1 VTQSSDPRQKRK
13 LSLGAIFRAA
23 VNTCVSI
30 VPIISGV
37 TLLTISSAAI
47 PVTLGITAIG
57 LGIYH
62 SVITVQGW
70 RKPQT
75 PRPSGLSAAAKVK
88 DWLNNPNK
96 KKSFKLK
103 ALIGSAMGAVKLAT
117 GMTIAANL
125 GAVSSTLSSGFA
137 AVLSVFGAVT
147 AIGGIVAFGAF
158 AVLTSPRF
166 IGKMNKLLDKLSAR
180 AAPAAKPAMLITP
193 VQTASKLAD
202 ADAKTGFNA
211 SADPAAKPAT
221 NDNTSQPKNNTAQPK
236 NPAA

>member
-1 VTQSSDPRQKRK
+1 MTPTSETPQKRK
-13 LSLGAIFRAA
+13 PSLRAIFHGT

-47 PVTLGITAIG
+47 PVALGITAIA
-57 LGIYH
+57 LGVYH

-75 PRPSGLSAAAKVK
+75 PKLPALSTGAKLK
-88 DWLNNPNK
+88 EWFNNPNK
-96 KKSFKLK
+96 RKSFKLK

-125 GAVSSTLSSGFA
+125 SAVSSTLSSGFA
-137 AVLSVFGAVT
+137 VVLSVFGAVT

-158 AVLTSPRF
+158 AILTLPKCLSRV
-166 IGKMNKLLDKLSAR
+166 NKFLDKMSAR
-180 AAPAAKPAMLITP
+180 AAPAAKPATP
-193 VQTASKLAD
+193 ATTIQPASKLDDVD
-202 ADAKTGFNA
+202 ARTGFNA
-211 SADPAAKPAT
+211 AAEPTAKPAT
-221 NDNTSQPKNNTAQPK
+221 NDNTAQPQPNIAK
-236 NPAA
+236 PENPAA

>member
-1 VTQSSDPRQKRK
+1 MTQSGEPQLKSK
-13 LSLGAIFRAA
+13 LSLGAIFRGS

-30 VPIISGV
+30 VPIISGI

-70 RKPQT
+70 RKPQA
-75 PRPSGLSAAAKVK
+75 PKPSRLSGAAKVK
-88 DWLNNPNK
+88 EWLNNPNK
-96 KKSFKLK
+96 RKSFKLK

-158 AVLTSPRF
+158 AILTLPKILNRV
-166 IGKMNKLLDKLSAR
+166 NKFLDKKSPPP
-180 AAPAAKPAMLITP
+180 APAAKPVTP
-193 VQTASKLAD
+193 DIQPASKLAD
-202 ADAKTGFNA
+202 ANAKAGFNA
-211 SADPAAKPAT
+211 SADPATKPAT
-221 NDNTSQPKNNTAQPK
+221 NDNSSQPKNNIAQPK

>member
-1 VTQSSDPRQKRK
+1 MTPTSKTPQKRK
-13 LSLGAIFRAA
+13 LSLGAIFRGT
-23 VNTCVSI
+23 VNVFFSI
-30 VPIISGV
+30 IPLISGV

-75 PRPSGLSAAAKVK
+75 PRPSGLSTAAKLK
-88 DWLNNPNK
+88 EWFNNPNK
-96 KKSFKLK
+96 RKSFKLK

-125 GAVSSTLSSGFA
+125 GAVSSTLSSSFA

-147 AIGGIVAFGAF
+147 AIGGIIAFGAF
-158 AVLTSPRF
+158 ALLTLPKCLNRV
-166 IGKMNKLLDKLSAR
+166 NKFLDKRSPAP
-180 AAPAAKPAMLITP
+180 APAAKPATP
-193 VQTASKLAD
+193 DIQPASKLDD
-202 ADAKTGFNA
+202 ADVKTGFNA
-211 SADPAAKPAT
+211 AAGPTAKSAT
-221 NDNTSQPKNNTAQPK
+221 NDNTAQLKPNVAK
-236 NPAA
+236 PENPAA